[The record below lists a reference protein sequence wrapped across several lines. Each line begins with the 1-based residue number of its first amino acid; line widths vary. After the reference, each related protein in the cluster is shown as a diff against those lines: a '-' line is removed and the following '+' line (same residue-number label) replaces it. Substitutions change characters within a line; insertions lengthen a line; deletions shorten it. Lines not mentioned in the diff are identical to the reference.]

1 MVGHLVLQMNIVP
14 MMPIPEVELGRA
26 LERARAAYRE
36 MPGLR
41 LTARQASRLWAL
53 DPAVSER
60 VLHSL
65 LQERF
70 LSRGSNDSFVLAG

>member
-1 MVGHLVLQMNIVP
+1 VRWSVHAPRI
-14 MMPIPEVELGRA
+14 
-26 LERARAAYRE
+26 ARCPAY
-36 MPGLR
+36 
-41 LTARQASRLWAL
+41 ARQASRLWAL